1 MLNKYEEL
9 NLATYVDGQKDKMV
23 FESEPPK
30 EGEGVKEL
38 CTQMCDSLKNPYFN
52 LYHWCKGELFDIEAV
67 TNSLIS
73 RDKLHGRIGMTEKK
87 KRSTQGDLDN
97 VTTGKKTATTLFKN
111 KGDTGKMVNSI
122 EAVSNFSNIKS

>member
-1 MLNKYEEL
+1 
-9 NLATYVDGQKDKMV
+9 
-23 FESEPPK
+23 
-30 EGEGVKEL
+30 
-38 CTQMCDSLKNPYFN
+38 MCDSLKNPYFN

-122 EAVSNFSNIKS
+122 EAVSNFIYKILINFIPFYRPIKKLSH